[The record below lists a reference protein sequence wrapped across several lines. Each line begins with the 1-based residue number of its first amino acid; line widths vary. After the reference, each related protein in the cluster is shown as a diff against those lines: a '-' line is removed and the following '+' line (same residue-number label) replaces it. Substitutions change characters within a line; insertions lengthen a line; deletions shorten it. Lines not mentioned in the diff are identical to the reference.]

1 MEDNKKDVFISIKSV
16 HGYDLE
22 ETEEMDFITDG
33 EYIFGEDGCVLSYN
47 ESEVTGMPGT
57 RTVMSVSSDG
67 IVVDRSGEIWS
78 RMNFKE
84 GLRDAFLY
92 STPYGTAKL
101 GIDTRK
107 ISKELSP
114 AGGKIEIDYVVNM
127 EHLIAMRNKFIV
139 DIKEQ
144 GTKQ

>member
-1 MEDNKKDVFISIKSV
+1 MEENRKDVVISIKSL

-22 ETEEMDFITDG
+22 DTEEMDFITDG
-33 EYIFGEDGCVLSYN
+33 EYIFGEDCCELRYN

-57 RTVMSVSSDG
+57 KTVWSVYSDG

-78 RMNFKE
+78 HMNFKE

-92 STPYGTAKL
+92 STPYGTAQL

-107 ISKELSP
+107 INKQLSSS
-114 AGGKIEIDYVVNM
+114 GGKIEIDYVVNM